1 MPVTAL
7 KRPLALVAKGAANRP
22 EATKPAARQQLV
34 ALLRDFSLG
43 VTAPSVAELAAVRSV
58 LPARS
63 QVFLAAVTGRPY
75 ADVIEAAVRVRAGG
89 FEPVPHLAARD
100 IESRDALDDVLS
112 RLNRWA
118 GVRRLVIVGG
128 DAPCASGP
136 FSSALDLIESG
147 RLQRAGIV
155 EIAVAGY
162 PDGHPRLS
170 QDALDRTLAAKIEAA
185 EQTGLGVSIV
195 TQFCFDATAVIRWV
209 RRLRDLGIE
218 HPVRIGFA
226 GPANISALIHLA
238 RRCGV
243 RASAQALTRHAGLT
257 KHLLASG
264 TPDRV
269 LRPIADASCGGALG
283 RLGAHFFAAGSAAA
297 TARWAAGA
305 AAGRVV
311 LEAGE
316 GFSVEAPASA
326 IAAVL

>member
-7 KRPLALVAKGAANRP
+7 RRPLALAAVASAKT
-22 EATKPAARQQLV
+22 EAKPSARQQLV

-43 VTAPSVAELAAVRSV
+43 VTAPSVAELDAMRVV

-63 QVFLAAVTGRPY
+63 QIYLTAVTARPY
-75 ADVIEAAVRVRAGG
+75 AEVIEAATRVRASG

-100 IESRDALDDVLS
+100 TQSRDALDDVLS

-128 DAPCASGP
+128 DAPCAAGP
-136 FSSALDLIESG
+136 FGSALDLIESG

-170 QDALDRTLAAKIEAA
+170 QDALDRTLRAKIEAA
-185 EQTGLGVSIV
+185 EQTGLGVSV
-195 TQFCFDATAVIRWV
+195 LTQFGFDADTVIRWV
-209 RRLRDLGIE
+209 RRLRHNGIE
-218 HPVRIGFA
+218 HPVRLGFA
-226 GPANISALIHLA
+226 GPANLCALIHLA

-257 KHLLASG
+257 KHRLASG

-269 LRPIADASCGGALG
+269 LRPIAEASCGGALG
-283 RLGAHFFAAGSAAA
+283 RLSAHFFSAGSAAA

-311 LEAGE
+311 LETCG
-316 GFSVEAPASA
+316 GFSVEAPSSGAEA
-326 IAAVL
+326 TP

>member
-1 MPVTAL
+1 MP
-7 KRPLALVAKGAANRP
+7 
-22 EATKPAARQQLV
+22 
-34 ALLRDFSLG
+34 
-43 VTAPSVAELAAVRSV
+43 
-58 LPARS
+58 
-63 QVFLAAVTGRPY
+63 
-75 ADVIEAAVRVRAGG
+75 
-89 FEPVPHLAARD
+89 
-100 IESRDALDDVLS
+100 SRDALDDVLS
-112 RLNRWA
+112 RMNRWA

-128 DAPCASGP
+128 DAPCAAGP

-170 QDALDRTLAAKIEAA
+170 QDALDRTLTAKLEAA
-185 EQTGLGVSIV
+185 EQTGLGVSII
-195 TQFCFDATAVIRWV
+195 TQFCFDATAVVRWV
-209 RRLRDLGIE
+209 RRLRDLDIE

-238 RRCGV
+238 RRCGI

-269 LRPIADASCGGALG
+269 LRPIAEASCGGALG
-283 RLGAHFFAAGSAAA
+283 RLSAHFFSAGNAAA
-297 TARWAAGA
+297 TARWAAGT

-311 LEAGE
+311 LDTGD
-316 GFSVEAPASA
+316 GFSVEAPSRAA
-326 IAAVL
+326 EAVL